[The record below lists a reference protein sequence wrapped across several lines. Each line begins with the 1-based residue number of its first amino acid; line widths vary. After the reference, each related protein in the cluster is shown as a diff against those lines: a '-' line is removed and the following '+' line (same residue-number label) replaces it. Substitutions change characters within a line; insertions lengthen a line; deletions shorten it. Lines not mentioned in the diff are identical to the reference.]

1 MATRGALLVYHTYK
15 SAIDMMPDEDAGK
28 LLKSI
33 LAYSIDGQDHIPDS
47 GIAAVLY
54 CLMRQNVDENEEEY
68 QRTCT
73 RNAANGSKGGRPKK
87 ENNPEKPVGYLEN
100 PENPVGFYDN
110 PQEPNHNPKKP
121 NININKNINIDKDIS
136 ISNDIDILEDIGDS
150 DESPTPPPKEDKPKK
165 EKPVRHKYGSYG
177 NVLLSDEDYNKLMQ
191 EFPTDYNERIE
202 RLSEYIA
209 SKGAKYKDHLATI
222 RSWARRDD
230 DKVRGSPKR
239 SSGNELLDMLNRGYF
254 DDEEEIQ

>member
-1 MATRGALLVYHTYK
+1 MAARGGLLVYHTYK

-33 LAYSIDGQDHIPDS
+33 LAYSVDGQDHTPDS
-47 GIAAVLY
+47 GMAAVIY

-68 QRTCT
+68 QRICAIK
-73 RNAANGSKGGRPKK
+73 AANGSKGGRPKK
-87 ENNPEKPVGYLEN
+87 TAGNDVDNNLEKANGFLEKPNES
-100 PENPVGFYDN
+100 
-110 PQEPNHNPKKP
+110 NHNPKKL
-121 NININKNINIDKDIS
+121 NINKNININKDIS

-150 DESPTPPPKEDKPKK
+150 DESPTPPQKK

-239 SSGNELLDMLNRGYF
+239 SSGNELLDMLNKGYF
-254 DDEEEIQ
+254 DDEEGNIT

>member
-33 LAYSIDGQDHIPDS
+33 LAYSIDGQDHTPDS

-68 QRTCT
+68 QRTCA

-87 ENNPEKPVGYLEN
+87 ENNPENPVGYLEN
-100 PENPVGFYDN
+100 PENPLGFYDN

-121 NININKNINIDKDIS
+121 NINININKDININKSINKDI
-136 ISNDIDILEDIGDS
+136 EDMGDS
-150 DESPTPPPKEDKPKK
+150 DESPTPPQKK
-165 EKPVRHKYGSYG
+165 EKPIRHKHGSYG

-191 EFPTDYNERIE
+191 EFPNDYNERIE

-239 SSGNELLDMLNRGYF
+239 SSGNELLDMLNKGYF